1 VARIFCDEDDSSS
14 PQHAVG
20 DVAIDDFGETLFVVN
35 AEGTFL
41 KTYSIYDLR
50 FNNNKTE
57 GAKPLQ

>member
-1 VARIFCDEDDSSS
+1 M
-14 PQHAVG
+14 
-20 DVAIDDFGETLFVVN
+20 DDFGETLFVVN

-50 FNNNKTE
+50 FNNNQTE